1 MNRYRIILSSHSP
14 RRRELLA
21 ALDVDFTVEVGPDSP
36 ERYDDTLSHRAV
48 PEFLSR
54 GKSLAFHRPLADDE
68 VLLTADTLVMLPKL
82 DVSGPFV
89 AVPQSADSA
98 PLSSS
103 DPLDRAE
110 ILGKPAAREDA
121 CAMLRRLSGRAHFVL
136 TGVTLR
142 TNREIRS
149 FTDVTEVDISCL
161 TDAEIAYYVDHY
173 RPYDKAGAYGVQEWF
188 GHACI
193 SAIRGSYF
201 NVMGLPVHRVYEEL
215 KSM

>member
-1 MNRYRIILSSHSP
+1 MKKMRVVLSSHSP

-21 ALDVDFTVEVGPDSP
+21 ALDVPFTVEVGPDSP
-36 ERYDDTLSHRAV
+36 ERYDDSLPHRGI

-68 VLLTADTLVMLPKL
+68 VLLTADTLVMLP
-82 DVSGPFV
+82 G
-89 AVPQSADSA
+89 AGE
-98 PLSSS
+98 
-103 DPLDRAE
+103 DPLERAE
-110 ILGKPAAREDA
+110 ILGKPADRDDA
-121 CAMLRRLSGRAHFVL
+121 FAMLRALSGRTHYVL

-149 FTDVTEVDISCL
+149 FTDVTEVDVAAL
-161 TDAEIAYYVDHY
+161 GDAEIAYYVDRY

-193 SAIRGSYF
+193 SGIRGSYF
-201 NVMGLPVHRVYEEL
+201 NVMGLPVHRVYEAL
-215 KSM
+215 KEISL

>member
-1 MNRYRIILSSHSP
+1 MKEFRIILSSHSP

-21 ALDVDFTVEVGPDSP
+21 ALDRPFTVEVGPDAP
-36 ERYDDTLSHRAV
+36 ERYDDKLPHREI

-68 VLLTADTLVMLPKL
+68 VLLTADTLVM
-82 DVSGPFV
+82 VG
-89 AVPQSADSA
+89 
-98 PLSSS
+98 
-103 DPLDRAE
+103 DR
-110 ILGKPAAREDA
+110 ILGKPADRDEAL
-121 CAMLRRLSGRAHFVL
+121 AMLRSLSGRTHTVL

-149 FTDVTEVDISCL
+149 FTDVTEVDVVPL
-161 TDAEIAYYVDHY
+161 TDEEIVYYTDRY

-193 SAIRGSYF
+193 SGVRGSYF
-201 NVMGLPVHRVYEEL
+201 NVMGLPVHRVYQAL
-215 KSM
+215 KEIRL

>member
-1 MNRYRIILSSHSP
+1 MNKYRIVLSSHSP

-36 ERYDDTLSHRAV
+36 ERYDDTLSHGAV

-54 GKSLAFHRPLADDE
+54 SKSLAFHRPLADDE
-68 VLLTADTLVMLPKL
+68 VLLTADTLVMLEDK
-82 DVSGPFV
+82 
-89 AVPQSADSA
+89 
-98 PLSSS
+98 
-103 DPLDRAE
+103 
-110 ILGKPAAREDA
+110 ILGKPADREDA
-121 CAMLRRLSGRAHFVL
+121 FEMLRRLSGRTHVVL

-149 FTDVTEVDISCL
+149 FTDITEVDVSCL

>member
-1 MNRYRIILSSHSP
+1 MKEFRIILSSHSP

-21 ALDVDFTVEVGPDSP
+21 ALDLPFTVEVGPDAP
-36 ERYDDTLSHRAV
+36 ERYDESLPHREI

-68 VLLTADTLVMLPKL
+68 VLLTADTLVM
-82 DVSGPFV
+82 VG
-89 AVPQSADSA
+89 
-98 PLSSS
+98 
-103 DPLDRAE
+103 DR
-110 ILGKPAAREDA
+110 ILGKPEDRDEA
-121 CAMLRRLSGRAHFVL
+121 LAMLRSLSGRTHTVL

-149 FTDVTEVDISCL
+149 FTDVTEVDVVPL
-161 TDAEIAYYVDHY
+161 TDEEIVYYTDRY

-193 SAIRGSYF
+193 SGVRGSYF
-201 NVMGLPVHRVYEEL
+201 NVMGLPVHRVYQAL
-215 KSM
+215 KEIRL

>member
-1 MNRYRIILSSHSP
+1 MKEFRIILSSHSP

-21 ALDVDFTVEVGPDSP
+21 ALDLSFTVEVGPDAP
-36 ERYDDTLSHRAV
+36 ERYDESLPHREI

-68 VLLTADTLVMLPKL
+68 VLLTADTLVM
-82 DVSGPFV
+82 VG
-89 AVPQSADSA
+89 
-98 PLSSS
+98 
-103 DPLDRAE
+103 DR
-110 ILGKPAAREDA
+110 ILGKPADREEA
-121 CAMLRRLSGRAHFVL
+121 LAMLRSLSGRTHTVL

-149 FTDVTEVDISCL
+149 FTDVTEVDVVPL
-161 TDAEIAYYVDHY
+161 TDEEIVYYTDRY

-193 SAIRGSYF
+193 SGVRGSYF
-201 NVMGLPVHRVYEEL
+201 NVMGLPVHRVYQAL
-215 KSM
+215 KEIRL

>member
-1 MNRYRIILSSHSP
+1 MKEFRIILSSHSP

-21 ALDVDFTVEVGPDSP
+21 ALDMPFTVEVGPDAP
-36 ERYDDTLSHRAV
+36 ERYDESLPHREI

-68 VLLTADTLVMLPKL
+68 VLLTADTLVM
-82 DVSGPFV
+82 VG
-89 AVPQSADSA
+89 
-98 PLSSS
+98 
-103 DPLDRAE
+103 DR
-110 ILGKPAAREDA
+110 ILGKPADRDEAL
-121 CAMLRRLSGRAHFVL
+121 AMLRSLSGRTHTVL

-149 FTDVTEVDISCL
+149 FTDVTEVDVVPL
-161 TDAEIAYYVDHY
+161 TDEEIVYYTDRY

-193 SAIRGSYF
+193 SGVRGSYF
-201 NVMGLPVHRVYEEL
+201 NVMGLPVHRVYQAL
-215 KSM
+215 KEIRL

>member
-1 MNRYRIILSSHSP
+1 MKKMRVVLSSHSP

-21 ALDVDFTVEVGPDSP
+21 ALDVPFTVEVGPDSP
-36 ERYDDTLSHRAV
+36 ERYDDALPHRGI

-68 VLLTADTLVMLPKL
+68 VLLTADTLVMLP
-82 DVSGPFV
+82 G
-89 AVPQSADSA
+89 AGA
-98 PLSSS
+98 
-103 DPLDRAE
+103 DPLERAE
-110 ILGKPAAREDA
+110 ILGKPADRDDA
-121 CAMLRRLSGRAHFVL
+121 FAMLRALSGRTHYVL

-149 FTDVTEVDISCL
+149 FTDVTEVDVAQL
-161 TDAEIAYYVDHY
+161 GDTEIAYYVDRY

-193 SAIRGSYF
+193 SGIRGSYF
-201 NVMGLPVHRVYEEL
+201 NVMGLPVHRVYEAL
-215 KSM
+215 KEISL

>member
-1 MNRYRIILSSHSP
+1 MNKYRIVLSSHSP

-21 ALDVDFTVEVGPDSP
+21 ALDVDFTVEVGPDAP
-36 ERYDDTLSHRAV
+36 ERYDDTLSPGAV

-54 GKSLAFHRPLADDE
+54 GKSLAFHRPLAEGE
-68 VLLTADTLVMLPKL
+68 VLLTADTLVMLPEAGI
-82 DVSGPFV
+82 SGPF
-89 AVPQSADSA
+89 AADSA
-98 PLSSS
+98 SSS
-103 DPLDRAE
+103 DLLARAE
-110 ILGKPAAREDA
+110 ILGKPADRADA
-121 CAMLRRLSGRAHFVL
+121 CAMLRRLSGRTHVLL

-149 FTDVTEVDISCL
+149 FTDITEVDVSCL

-215 KSM
+215 KTL

>member
-1 MNRYRIILSSHSP
+1 MSICRVILSSHSP

-21 ALDVDFTVEVGPDSP
+21 ALDVDFTVEVGPDAP
-36 ERYDDTLSHRAV
+36 EPYDPSLPHGAV

-68 VLLTADTLVMLPKL
+68 VLLTADTLVMLPEAG
-82 DVSGPFV
+82 VSGPFTV
-89 AVPQSADSA
+89 D
-98 PLSSS
+98 S
-103 DPLDRAE
+103 DPLSRAE
-110 ILGKPAAREDA
+110 ILGKPADRADA
-121 CAMLRRLSGRAHFVL
+121 CAMLRRLSGRTHVVL

-149 FTDVTEVDISCL
+149 FTDVTEVDVAPL
-161 TDAEIAYYVDHY
+161 TDSEIAYYVDRY
-173 RPYDKAGAYGVQEWF
+173 KPYDKAGAYGVQEWF

-193 SAIRGSYF
+193 TALRGSYF

-215 KSM
+215 KTLSTKI

>member
-1 MNRYRIILSSHSP
+1 MKEYRIILSSHSP

-21 ALDVDFTVEVGPDSP
+21 ALDVPFTVEVGPDAP
-36 ERYDDTLSHRAV
+36 ERYDDSLPQSGI

-68 VLLTADTLVMLPKL
+68 VLLTADTLVM
-82 DVSGPFV
+82 VG
-89 AVPQSADSA
+89 
-98 PLSSS
+98 
-103 DPLDRAE
+103 DR
-110 ILGKPAAREDA
+110 ILGKPASREEA
-121 CAMLRRLSGRAHFVL
+121 VEMLRSLSGRTHTVR

-149 FTDVTEVDISCL
+149 FTDVTEVDVSPL
-161 TDAEIAYYVDHY
+161 TDEEIAYYTDRY

-193 SAIRGSYF
+193 LGIRGSYF
-201 NVMGLPVHRVYEEL
+201 NVMGLPVHRVYQAL
-215 KSM
+215 KEIRL

>member
-1 MNRYRIILSSHSP
+1 MSSHSP

-21 ALDVDFTVEVGPDSP
+21 ALDMPFTVEVGPDAP
-36 ERYDDTLSHRAV
+36 ERYDESLPHREI

-68 VLLTADTLVMLPKL
+68 VLLTADTLVM
-82 DVSGPFV
+82 VG
-89 AVPQSADSA
+89 
-98 PLSSS
+98 
-103 DPLDRAE
+103 DR
-110 ILGKPAAREDA
+110 ILGKPADRDEAL
-121 CAMLRRLSGRAHFVL
+121 AMLRSLSGRTHTVL

-149 FTDVTEVDISCL
+149 FTDVTEVDVVPL
-161 TDAEIAYYVDHY
+161 TDEEIVYYTDRY

-193 SAIRGSYF
+193 SGVRGSYF
-201 NVMGLPVHRVYEEL
+201 NVMGLPVHRVYQAL
-215 KSM
+215 KEIRL

>member
-1 MNRYRIILSSHSP
+1 MKEFRIILSSHSP

-21 ALDVDFTVEVGPDSP
+21 ALDLPFTVEVGPDAP
-36 ERYDDTLSHRAV
+36 ERYDESLPHREI

-68 VLLTADTLVMLPKL
+68 VLLTADTLVM
-82 DVSGPFV
+82 VG
-89 AVPQSADSA
+89 
-98 PLSSS
+98 
-103 DPLDRAE
+103 DR
-110 ILGKPAAREDA
+110 ILGKPADRDEAL
-121 CAMLRRLSGRAHFVL
+121 AMLRSLSGRTHTVL

-149 FTDVTEVDISCL
+149 FTDVTEVDVVPL
-161 TDAEIAYYVDHY
+161 TDEEIAYYTDRY

-193 SAIRGSYF
+193 SGVRGSYF
-201 NVMGLPVHRVYEEL
+201 NVMGLPVHRVYQAL
-215 KSM
+215 KEIRL

>member
-1 MNRYRIILSSHSP
+1 MSQLRVILSSHSP

-21 ALDVDFTVEVGPDSP
+21 ALDVPFTVEVGPDAP
-36 ERYDDTLSHRAV
+36 ERYDDALPHRGI

-54 GKSLAFHRPLADDE
+54 GKSQAFHRPLADDE
-68 VLLTADTLVMLPKL
+68 VLLTADTLVMLP
-82 DVSGPFV
+82 G
-89 AVPQSADSA
+89 AGE
-98 PLSSS
+98 
-103 DPLDRAE
+103 DPLERAE
-110 ILGKPAAREDA
+110 ILGKPADREGA
-121 CAMLRRLSGRAHFVL
+121 CAMLRRLSGRTHFVL

-149 FTDVTEVDISCL
+149 FTDITEVDVSCL